1 ARQRSHGRRLRAAVD
16 WGSGSRQA
24 YMARYALGLDYGTE
38 SARALLVDVADG
50 REAGTAVA
58 AYPDGVIDRQLPDSG
73 VALGPDWALQNP
85 RDYLTVLETI
95 VPAALREAGAAAEDV
110 VGIGIDFT
118 SCTMLPVRADG
129 TPLCLLPEFASEP
142 HAWVKLWK
150 HHAAQPEAER
160 INEVAAERG
169 EP

>member
-1 ARQRSHGRRLRAAVD
+1 
-16 WGSGSRQA
+16 
-24 YMARYALGLDYGTE
+24 MAKFALGLDYGTE

-58 AYPDGVIDRQLPDSG
+58 AYPDGVIDRQLPGSG
-73 VALGPDWALQNP
+73 VALGPEWALQNP

-95 VPAALREAGAAAEDV
+95 VPAARRAAGVDATDV

-118 SCTMLPVRADG
+118 SCTLLPTRGDG
-129 TPLCLLPEFASEP
+129 TPLCLVPELAAEP

-160 INEVAAERG
+160 IN
-169 EP
+169 